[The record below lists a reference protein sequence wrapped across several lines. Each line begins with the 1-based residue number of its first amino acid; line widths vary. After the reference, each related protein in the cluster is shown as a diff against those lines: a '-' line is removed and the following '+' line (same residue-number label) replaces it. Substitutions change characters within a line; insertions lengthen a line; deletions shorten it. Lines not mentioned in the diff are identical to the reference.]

1 MKLKAV
7 LLYVLLFV
15 TSASAQTNSNNFE
28 LSVSGSF
35 GALKST
41 LESKS
46 NTYSYT
52 SEGSLSYYAIANCR
66 LGYFLNKNFSIE
78 PELQLFILESIEPGY
93 FVNANALYHFESD
106 SSKVIPFLLGGYG
119 IGNRIPMFSTIV
131 YSPTIKPVSINQF
144 NFGTGLKIFLSEDFA
159 IRTEY
164 RFQLLK
170 FTEESKGAIYSYQ
183 HKYTYYMHNVFVGV
197 SYFF

>member
-1 MKLKAV
+1 MRLKAIV
-7 LLYVLLFV
+7 LFILMYATDV
-15 TSASAQTNSNNFE
+15 SAQTSNNNFE

-35 GALKST
+35 GAFKTILD
-41 LESKS
+41 SK
-46 NTYSYT
+46 NGNYSYT

-66 LGYFLNKNFSIE
+66 LGYYLNKNFSIE
-78 PELQLFILESIEPGY
+78 PELQLFILESIDPGY
-93 FVNANALYHFESD
+93 FINANALYHFDSD

-119 IGNRIPMFSTIV
+119 IGNRVPMFTTIV
-131 YSPTIKPVSINQF
+131 YSPSIKPFTANQF
-144 NFGTGLKIFLSEDFA
+144 NFGGGLKIFLSEDYA

-164 RFQLLK
+164 RSQLLK
-170 FTEESKGAIYSYQ
+170 YTEETKGTFYSYV